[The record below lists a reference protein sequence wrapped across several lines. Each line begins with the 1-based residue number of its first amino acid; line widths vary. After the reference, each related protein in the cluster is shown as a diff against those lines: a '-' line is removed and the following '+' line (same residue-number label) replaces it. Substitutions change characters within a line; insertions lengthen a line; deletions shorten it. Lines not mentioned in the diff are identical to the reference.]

1 MTTLEKSAKAPSV
14 STVEVFAD
22 RETFENSAQVRCA
35 INIRETEH
43 KYELELTAPGFRKDD
58 FNITTYGGLLTIS
71 AEVKE
76 EENENEDR
84 YIRKEFLRSSFSRTF
99 SLPENIIVDHISS
112 EYHNGVLIVDLKK
125 NNRFL
130 IGKKH
135 VKVD

>member
-22 RETFENSAQVRCA
+22 RETFEHSAQVTCS

-43 KYELELTAPGFRKDD
+43 KYELELTAPGFRKAD
-58 FNITTYGGLLTIS
+58 FNITTDGGLLTIS
-71 AEVKE
+71 AVVKE
-76 EENENEDR
+76 QENENEDK
-84 YIRKEFLRSSFSRTF
+84 YIRNEFSRSSFSRAF
-99 SLPENIIVDHISS
+99 SIPENVIVDHISS
-112 EYHNGVLIVDLKK
+112 EYHNGILIVDLKK

-130 IGKKH
+130 IGKKQ

>member
-1 MTTLEKSAKAPSV
+1 MTTLENSAKAPSV
-14 STVEVFAD
+14 SSVEVFFD
-22 RETFENSAQVRCA
+22 RETFEHPSQVRCS

-43 KYELELTAPGFRKDD
+43 KYELELTAPGFRKGD
-58 FNITTYGGLLTIS
+58 FNITTDGGLLTIS

-76 EENENEDR
+76 NKNESEDN
-84 YIRKEFLRSSFSRTF
+84 YIRKEFIMSSFCRAF
-99 SLPENIIVDHISS
+99 SIPENVIVDHISS
-112 EYHNGVLIVDLKK
+112 EYHNGILIVDLKK